1 MRNFERQSN
10 LLIVLIVI
18 LTLTAATTGY
28 FAGRLH
34 ENHIQK
40 TKLITKK

>member
-1 MRNFERQSN
+1 MKDRSN
-10 LLIVLIVI
+10 LLIVLII
-18 LTLTAATTGY
+18 LLSIVAATTGY

-40 TKLITKK
+40 TKLIK